1 MKKQRR
7 NEWRENEENK
17 EKEKEK
23 NEEKGRRIKM

>member
-7 NEWRENEENK
+7 NEWRENEEKK
-17 EKEKEK
+17 EKETEK